1 MAHIALREKA
11 RKLRSRGKSISE
23 IVAALNVSK
32 STVSYWCRNIKLS
45 STQIRTLAKRQESGG
60 ALGRLRAA
68 ESKRLT
74 RIAAVADAG
83 QKGKRDIGRLSERDI
98 FILGMALYWGE
109 GYKSGNEECGL
120 TNSNPDIIRSFITW
134 IRRTY
139 GVRLPDL
146 ILRVSINGS
155 HRDRIRDVEKYW
167 SKVTGISLTQFT
179 KTSLIKSRVR
189 KIYSDPEKHFGT
201 LRVKVRRGTALR
213 RRIIGSLGEIASQMI
228 SIYSNSLNAHE

>member
-1 MAHIALREKA
+1 MTSDDFLREIF
-11 RKLRSRGKSISE
+11 SFSE
-23 IVAALNVSK
+23 WPYI
-32 STVSYWCRNIKLS
+32 
-45 STQIRTLAKRQESGG
+45 
-60 ALGRLRAA
+60 
-68 ESKRLT
+68 
-74 RIAAVADAG
+74 
-83 QKGKRDIGRLSERDI
+83 
-98 FILGMALYWGE
+98 GE

-120 TNSNPDIIRSFITW
+120 TNSDGIIRSFITW

-139 GVRLPDL
+139 GVRSSDL

-228 SIYSNSLNAHE
+228 SIYSNSLNAHGSDQNILIVSEAGKHLLGE